1 MITIN
6 RSKPVC
12 EVGEEEEK
20 REVCSF
26 TYTQVN
32 SINIVIFIIIV
43 VVIIIIII
51 IFIVI
56 TQGSHTVAAVAVEM
70 MMDLRRRKNQPFNG
84 STDV

>member
-32 SINIVIFIIIV
+32 IIIIV
-43 VVIIIIII
+43 IIINHHRHLRSFII
-51 IFIVI
+51 I